1 MKAEKLRQLKPD
13 ELESRVV
20 ELRSE
25 FFDAKLKH
33 ATGQLDDSALLKRIR
48 RNLAKALTVRAER
61 NRAE

>member
-13 ELESRVV
+13 ELDGRVV

-61 NRAE
+61 DRAE